1 MRIGIACLTLA
12 VLAACSGDSDA
23 TTNKNATTNT
33 NTATPKTGG
42 LEAFHL
48 AAAPA
53 NPISVKELK
62 TTAATDSVTVVG
74 RVKDI
79 HDGAAGFTIADKSL
93 KPCNER
99 EGDDCKTPWDYC
111 CEPME
116 ELKLGTANVE
126 FREGGK
132 ALRASMKGF
141 HGIDHLKEVVV
152 VGKPEKDAE
161 GNVTVVAKGVY
172 VKG

>member
-12 VLAACSGDSDA
+12 VLTACSGDSDA
-23 TTNKNATTNT
+23 TTNKNTNT
-33 NTATPKTGG
+33 NTSTPAKTGG

-48 AAAPA
+48 ATAPA

-62 TTAATDSVTVVG
+62 TAAAADSVTVVG

-79 HDGAAGFTIADKSL
+79 HDRTAGFTIADKSL

-111 CEPME
+111 CEPVE
-116 ELKLGTANVE
+116 ELKVGTANVE
-126 FREGGK
+126 FREAGK
-132 ALRASMKGF
+132 VVRASMKGF